1 MRNGVFMYDV
11 VMRHYWMAAF
21 DPKRPFRRKRSA
33 NSAMLC
39 CLFIINLISMA

>member
-21 DPKRPFRRKRSA
+21 DPKRT
-33 NSAMLC
+33 LVEGG
-39 CLFIINLISMA
+39 